1 MAFMISE
8 MVAPPLRWSMAIT
21 WAILLPS
28 RGPPPSFALAAFLA
42 ALGAFLA
49 GVAFVV
55 ALWAARAPPLAF
67 FPAFGFASSASGCA
81 ASPSP
86 WMRCQMRLTAALLLL
101 KLSTGVTPVRL
112 LKIATSRSAGHA
124 LASSTSSFWLA
135 KESKGVVVAAAAS
148 SGVPCAVM
156 LLSESIV
163 NVILNL
169 LGAAL
174 CAVIT
179 SITRKHLKV
188 KAFLK

>member
-42 ALGAFLA
+42 LGAALA
-49 GVAFVV
+49 GVAFLV
-55 ALWAARAPPLAF
+55 ALAFAGAPLADCATPLAF
-67 FPAFGFASSASGCA
+67 FFAFGFVACSGFGSSGA
-81 ASPSP
+81 PSP
-86 WMRCQMRLTAALLLL
+86 LMRSQMRLAAALLLL

-112 LKIATSRSAGHA
+112 LKIATSRSAGQA
-124 LASSTSSFWLA
+124 FASSASSFWLL
-135 KESKGVVVAAAAS
+135 KLSNGVAVVAAS
-148 SGVPCAVM
+148 SLFENAEM
-156 LLSESIV
+156 LFCSSMVKVVIIV
-163 NVILNL
+163 L

-179 SITRKHLKV
+179 
-188 KAFLK
+188 